1 MSIIE
6 NDPEGDPRGRRL
18 AKNRANL
25 LAEALGVAHSLGV
38 LLRRANFDETLCDE
52 LLKSIVRQEAI
63 ELQRAHGRIESRNR
77 FKRGV
82 PYSLLEGRPVSNLYV
97 DESGRSNPGY
107 IPGLGFFSLGAVALT
122 EEEADTYCDRA
133 DEIKVRFFGNTQ
145 LTFHEPNM
153 RNRAGEFYFGNN
165 EHEQGAFDDA
175 IAGLIEETDF
185 VAFGVGIR
193 KQAFAKEFA
202 EAGLDPYLP
211 SDVYVIAISMML
223 ERYVDF
229 LANSPEKRMGRL
241 TFEGQGAKED
251 AYHQLEYARLLI
263 EGTQW
268 VSDKGFRQWLETGL
282 RFTPKRGS
290 HPTELA
296 DMLSRDLFEWT
307 RDDCES
313 SPKWWELFSRKMY
326 CRGDGRMGKF
336 GVKVFPDSD
345 IREAIE
351 LHRRGCGADL

>member
-1 MSIIE
+1 MTDK
-6 NDPEGDPRGRRL
+6 NPGGDPHGRRL
-18 AKNRANL
+18 SKNRAHL
-25 LAEALGVAHSLGV
+25 LSEARQVAHSLRV
-38 LLRRANFDETLCDE
+38 LLGRANFDETLCDE
-52 LLKSIVRQEAI
+52 LLKSIARHEAI

-107 IPGLGFFSLGAVALT
+107 TSGLGFFSLGAVALT
-122 EEEADTYCDRA
+122 ESATDAYCSKA
-133 DEIKVRFFGNTQ
+133 DEIKLRFFGNTQ

-153 RNRAGEFYFGNN
+153 RNRAGDFYFGNN
-165 EHEQGAFDDA
+165 EQEQREFDEA
-175 IAGLIEETDF
+175 ISGLIEETDF

-193 KQAFAKEFA
+193 KRAFAEDFL
-202 EAGLDPYLP
+202 ETRLDPYLP
-211 SDVYVIAISMML
+211 TDVYVIAIAMML

-282 RFTPKRGS
+282 RFTPNRGS

-296 DMLSRDLFEWT
+296 DMLSRDLYEWI

-313 SPKWWELFSRKMY
+313 SPKWWSMFSEKMY
-326 CRGDGRMGKF
+326 CRDDGRMGKF
-336 GVKVFPDSD
+336 GVKVFPDTD
-345 IREAIE
+345 IRETIE
-351 LHRRGCGADL
+351 RHRRDCGASI

>member
-1 MSIIE
+1 M
-6 NDPEGDPRGRRL
+6 L
-18 AKNRANL
+18 
-25 LAEALGVAHSLGV
+25 V
-38 LLRRANFDETLCDE
+38 LLKRAGFDESQCIE
-52 LLKSIVRQEAI
+52 LVRSIARQEAI
-63 ELQRAHGRIESRNR
+63 EIQRSYGRVESRNR

-82 PYSLLEGRPVSNLYV
+82 PYSLLEGRPVSNLYI

-107 IPGLGFFSLGAVALT
+107 APGLAFFSLGAVALT
-122 EEEADTYCDRA
+122 EEETEVYCAKA
-133 DEIKVRFFGNTQ
+133 DEIKLRFFGNTSV
-145 LTFHEPNM
+145 TFHEPNM
-153 RNRAGEFYFGNN
+153 RNRTGSFYFGNN
-165 EHEQGAFDDA
+165 EQERRKFDDA
-175 IAGLIEETDF
+175 ISGLIEDTDF

-193 KQAFAKEFA
+193 KHAFAGEFV

-211 SDVYVIAISMML
+211 TDVYVIAIAMML

-229 LANSPEKRMGRL
+229 LANSSEKRMGRL

-296 DMLSRDLFEWT
+296 DMLSRDLYEWV

-313 SPKWWELFSRKMY
+313 TPRWWKLFSRKMY

-351 LHRRGCGADL
+351 RHRRDCGADL